1 MRVGIV
7 AYEGADE
14 LDVVAPHRILG
25 AAGFD
30 VEVVAEERGE
40 VALSEGL
47 VVAAT
52 GDFTTCPPLD
62 VLLVTG
68 GSSTETDRGRRV
80 QQRNERLLA
89 FVRDRGANAQLV
101 SAVCTG
107 AFILAEAGLL
117 AGRRV
122 NTHWQYRD
130 ELDELMRRRGEPV
143 EIVAERV
150 VWDGDLVTCGGV
162 TSAIDLSLDVVAHCL
177 GEDHRRAVDAVLER
191 STPAVDDRARA
202 QMMQTR

>member
-7 AYEGADE
+7 VYEGADE
-14 LDVVAPHRILG
+14 LDVVGPHRVLA

-30 VEVVAEERGE
+30 VVLVAEQRGQ
-40 VALSEGL
+40 VVLSEGL
-47 VVAAT
+47 VVMAT
-52 GDFTTCPPLD
+52 TDFATCPPLD

-68 GSSTETDRGRRV
+68 GSSADVDRGRRV
-80 QQRNERLLA
+80 QQCDEHTLE
-89 FVRDRGANAQLV
+89 FVRDRAAEAELV

-117 AGRRV
+117 AERRV

-130 ELDELMRRRGEPV
+130 ELTELMRRRGEPV

-150 VWDGDLVTCGGV
+150 VWDDDLVTCGGV
-162 TSAIDLSLDVVAHCL
+162 TSAIDLALAVVERHL
-177 GEDHRRAVDAVLER
+177 GRDRRLAVEAVLEPT
-191 STPAVDDRARA
+191 TPAASS
-202 QMMQTR
+202 TG